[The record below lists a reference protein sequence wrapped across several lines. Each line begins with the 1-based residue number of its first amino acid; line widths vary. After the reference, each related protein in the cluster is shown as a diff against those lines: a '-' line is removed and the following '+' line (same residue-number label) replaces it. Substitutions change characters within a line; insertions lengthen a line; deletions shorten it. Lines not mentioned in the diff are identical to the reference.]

1 MKLEKLKETVD
12 QAKIKI
18 ALCQNDITRMEK
30 KIFSN
35 FGIKE
40 KEIDSELK
48 NRQKEISLLI
58 EKEKK
63 LFNQAQDTLNDLQ
76 ESEDYDF

>member
-1 MKLEKLKETVD
+1 MKLEKLKEIVD
-12 QAKIKI
+12 QAKMKI
-18 ALCQNDITRMEK
+18 ALCQNDVTRMEK

-35 FGIKE
+35 FGIKV

-58 EKEKK
+58 QKEKK
-63 LFNQAQDTLNDLQ
+63 LFDQAQDILKNIQ
-76 ESEDYDF
+76 EREDYDF